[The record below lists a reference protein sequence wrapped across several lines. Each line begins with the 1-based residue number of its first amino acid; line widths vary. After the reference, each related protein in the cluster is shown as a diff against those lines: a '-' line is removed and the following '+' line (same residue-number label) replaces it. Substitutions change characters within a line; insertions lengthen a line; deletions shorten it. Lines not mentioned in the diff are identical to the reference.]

1 MKVSRILA
9 ALLVTVFIIGGLSCG
24 EKQDEKTAESEKDFR
39 IPDSLLSPKD
49 RFNLVVDDYHPVK
62 GGVIGNEEIEVHYP
76 PTEIYDFLSRRV
88 FGIAFDSYNEVK
100 ELIGPPS
107 ADKVVCVGAKD
118 LDEYKF
124 LHKKE
129 WWYYGTIKGD
139 TIYFEPYQLML
150 KRHDRVSGQSV
161 AQIAFR
167 QKLAQM
173 ALRKRSGGKIPIW
186 MREGMASHIAEENAV
201 VKAGAAQ
208 WRDEFSNFRATEAEL
223 NSYLEVAEGM
233 ALTRVAFYIALQMFE
248 NLLGISSMEEIL
260 SFLDELDDGK
270 TLDEASE
277 SVFGLDYAALI
288 EEIDDY
294 RAVPEPGWK
303 R

>member
-9 ALLVTVFIIGGLSCG
+9 ALAILVFVVGGFGCG
-24 EKQDEKTAESEKDFR
+24 KEQDEKTAKSEKEFR

-49 RFNLVVDDYHPVK
+49 RFNLVIDDYHPIK
-62 GGVIGNEEIEVHYP
+62 GGVIGNEDIEVHYP
-76 PTEIYDFLSRRV
+76 PTEIYDFLSRKV
-88 FGIAFDSYNEVK
+88 FGIAFDSYQEVK

-107 ADKVVCVGAKD
+107 GEKVVCVGAKD

-124 LHKKE
+124 LQKKE
-129 WWYYGTIKGD
+129 WWYYGIIKGD

-150 KRHDRVSGQSV
+150 KRRDRMSDQSV

-173 ALRKRSGGKIPIW
+173 ALRERSGGKIPLW
-186 MREGMASHIAEENAV
+186 LREGMASHIAEEDVV

-208 WRDEFSNFRATEAEL
+208 WRDEFSDFRATEAEL
-223 NSYLEVAEGM
+223 NNYLEVAEGM
-233 ALTRVAFYIALQMFE
+233 ALTRVAFFIALQMFE
-248 NLLGISSMEEIL
+248 NLLEMSSMEKIL
-260 SFLDELDDGK
+260 SFLDELEEGK
-270 TLDEASE
+270 TLGQASR
-277 SVFGLDYAALI
+277 SVFGMDYPALI
-288 EEIDDY
+288 DKISEY

-303 R
+303 Q